1 MKKEK
6 IITVSEIVNYLH
18 KIAHPDLA
26 FEWDNVGFQLG
37 NGSQEVK
44 KILLTLDVTENAI
57 EKAIKEEVDL
67 IISHHPFIFKPIK
80 KITNPL
86 YLKLIK
92 NDIAVFCAHT
102 NLDVIKKG
110 VNSALADKL
119 YLKNVKF
126 LTSES
131 GASVYHVAVYVPS
144 GHMME
149 VAKAVF
155 AAGAGDIGNYSN
167 CMNDYEVSGQF
178 IPGDESNPTL
188 GTKEMLEKIVE
199 RKLEFF
205 VDSFKLSK
213 VIVEMKKAHP
223 YETPAYS
230 VYPQFKSNE
239 NYGLGMLG
247 ELQQEM
253 TLGDFAKFVKTR
265 LKAPFVILWPANK
278 KKTTL
283 IKKVAVCGGSGS
295 SVIPKVYGKADVL
308 VSADFT
314 YHVILDSRVPLIDAG
329 HFYTENPVLQN
340 LKEMLQEFDI
350 DIIELTEKEHEV
362 SKLEIV

>member
-6 IITVSEIVNYLH
+6 IFTVSDIVSHLH
-18 KIAHPDLA
+18 RIADPSLA
-26 FEWDNVGFQLG
+26 YKWDNVGFQLG
-37 NGSQEVK
+37 DGNQEVK

-57 EKAIKEEVDL
+57 NKAVKENVDL
-67 IISHHPFIFKPIK
+67 IISHHPFIFKPVK

-92 NDIAVFCAHT
+92 NDISVFCAHT

-110 VNSALADKL
+110 VNSALAAKL
-119 YLKNVKF
+119 NLQNVEF

-131 GASVYHVAVYVPS
+131 GATVYQVAVYVPS
-144 GHMME
+144 DSMVK
-149 VAKAVF
+149 VAEAVF
-155 AAGAGDIGNYSN
+155 SSGAGIIGNYTN

-178 IPGDESNPTL
+178 MPREGSNPIL
-188 GTKEMLEKIVE
+188 GSQDKLEKVVE

-205 VDSFKLSK
+205 VDSFKLNK
-213 VIVEMKKAHP
+213 VLEIMKKVHP

-230 VYPQFKSNE
+230 VNLQHKPNE

-253 TLGDFAKFVKTR
+253 SLKDFAKTVENK
-265 LKAPFVILWPANK
+265 LKAPFVKLWKAGK
-278 KKTTL
+278 SVDT
-283 IKKVAVCGGSGS
+283 KVKRIAICGGSGTS
-295 SVIPKVYGKADVL
+295 LLSRTYGKADVF

-314 YHVILDSRVPLIDAG
+314 YHTVLDSRIPLIDAG
-329 HFYTENPVLQN
+329 HFYTENPVLGN
-340 LKEMLQEFDI
+340 LQEMLSGFDLE
-350 DIIELTEKEHEV
+350 IIELQPNEHEI
-362 SKLEIV
+362 KDQIII